1 MLMRRTILWL
11 AGVGVAGT
19 ALLGVAYAL
28 WRRPD
33 RVSGAVTGVARHV
46 SPGPY
51 RIGAFTIMLETGRA
65 PSDMVLSVAHSFR
78 PDRMLWQSIPGE
90 SFVSAADGKETVR
103 ESRAHLT
110 LEDEIRK
117 LHPDQT
123 IGSTSGPATD
133 TTRRSEASTRRS
145 RLPSESQAFSTRKV
159 LKKEPVS
166 ATSSN
171 ARDCCDAGK
180 VEWRGSF
187 RVGGLS

>member
-1 MLMRRTILWL
+1 LLMRRTILWL

-65 PSDMVLSVAHSFR
+65 PSDVVLSVAHSSR

-90 SFVSAADGKETVR
+90 LRLSRRRQGDGPRVEGTPHPRRRDTKAASRPDHRLHFWTGNRYDSTQRGVYETVSAPIGESGVFYKGGSKEGTR
-103 ESRAHLT
+103 FSDE
-110 LEDEIRK
+110 LER
-117 LHPDQT
+117 Q
-123 IGSTSGPATD
+123 
-133 TTRRSEASTRRS
+133 
-145 RLPSESQAFSTRKV
+145 RL
-159 LKKEPVS
+159 L
-166 ATSSN
+166 
-171 ARDCCDAGK
+171 
-180 VEWRGSF
+180 
-187 RVGGLS
+187 